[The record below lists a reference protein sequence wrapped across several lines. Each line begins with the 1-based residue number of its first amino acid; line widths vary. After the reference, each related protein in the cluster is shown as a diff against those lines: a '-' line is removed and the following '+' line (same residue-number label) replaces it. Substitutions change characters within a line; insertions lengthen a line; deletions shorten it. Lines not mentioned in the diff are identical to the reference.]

1 MFEFFFEVLQKISE
15 LNLSD
20 EELAIL
26 SAVILFRP
34 GTTYLKLINILI
46 MKKHSN

>member
-34 GTTYLKLINILI
+34 GMTHLKSI
-46 MKKHSN
+46 HFSNN